1 MLEVESADAASGDV
15 PNDTARR
22 ARRGSAFRVERVER
36 LDAALVAVVA
46 LGAVLRS
53 WRLGAQSL
61 WYDEWLT
68 AEATSG
74 GVRDLVR
81 HVATREGI
89 TPPYFAVM
97 WVWARLFGDGE
108 AALRSF
114 SVVVGVATVPLAY
127 AIARELGQQR
137 RVARAAALLVAV
149 NPMLIWYS
157 QEARPYSLLAFVGAA
172 TLLATVRLD
181 RSGRHRDVVVWGLV
195 AAGAV
200 AVHYFAVF
208 LVVGEGVA
216 LAVRR
221 RLPPRRLVVAFAPV
235 AAVLLVLAPVA
246 LEQHSRAT
254 NRDWISRFALTARI
268 EEAGRSALVGP
279 SPAWDR
285 QWVVPALALV
295 VGAAIAA
302 RRLAGRDRRIIA
314 ALLAL
319 AASAV
324 VLPMLPAL
332 VGTDVFLGRYVLA
345 AAAPLAVGAAMLLSA
360 PRARVGGA
368 ALLVV
373 VAAWIVADIAV
384 ATNPRL
390 HRSDWRSVAEV
401 ADGGSSRRVLVV
413 DTNGGQSSPL
423 HRYLDGAGLLEG
435 DQTVLVDQIDVLV
448 ARSAGAPCNLLVGR
462 ACGFVFLGGP
472 LPDAVAA
479 RFQLDERFVLDQFVV
494 ERYRADTPVELGRD
508 ELLPPDR
515 RAGAHVWL
523 T

>member
-1 MLEVESADAASGDV
+1 VLEVETADAATDDAANG
-15 PNDTARR
+15 TATR
-22 ARRGSAFRVERVER
+22 ARGRPGFWADR
-36 LDAALVAVVA
+36 LDGALVAIVA
-46 LGAVLRS
+46 LGVALRS
-53 WRLGAQSL
+53 WRLGGQSL

-81 HVATREGI
+81 HIATREGI

-97 WVWARLFGDGE
+97 WVWARLVGDGE

-137 RVARAAALLVAV
+137 RVARAVALLVAV
-149 NPMLIWYS
+149 NPMLVWYS

-172 TLLATVRLD
+172 TLLATVRVD
-181 RSGRHRDVVVWGLV
+181 RWGRNCDVMAWGLV

-216 LAVRR
+216 LLVRR
-221 RLPPRRLVVAFAPV
+221 RLPLRRLAVAVAPV
-235 AAVLLVLAPVA
+235 AAVLLALAPVA
-246 LEQHSRAT
+246 LEQHSHAT
-254 NRDWISRFALTARI
+254 NREWISQFPLTARI

-279 SPAWDR
+279 SPARAW
-285 QWVVPALALV
+285 QWMVPALALV
-295 VGAAIAA
+295 VGAAFAA
-302 RRLAGRDRRIIA
+302 RKLAGRDRRIVA

-319 AASAV
+319 AAAAV
-324 VLPMLPAL
+324 ALPLLPGL

-345 AAAPLAVGAAMLLSA
+345 AAVPLAVGLAVLLLSA

-368 ALLVV
+368 ALLIV

-384 ATNPRL
+384 AADPRL

-401 ADGGSSRRVLVV
+401 ADGGSARRVLVV

-423 HRYLDGAGLLEG
+423 HRYLDGVGILEG
-435 DQTVLVDQIDVLV
+435 EQTVLVDQIDVLV
-448 ARSAGAPCNLLVGR
+448 ARPAGVPCNFLVGR

-472 LPDAVAA
+472 LPDPIAA

-494 ERYRADTPVELGRD
+494 ERYRADSPVELGRD
-508 ELLPPDR
+508 ELLQPDR
-515 RAGAHVWL
+515 RAGGHVWL